1 MSARRLLRVVA
12 LLLAVALIAL
22 APGRLRSGSAIDRG
36 LAQRLLGPVASLAAS
51 AQWVRVDLA
60 FRAGEIELALAR
72 AEQALALDPRSPDL
86 WYDLAW
92 RQAFTLASPERELD
106 PALRKAWL
114 ECGLATAAEGEA
126 RSRDPA
132 KLALLQGSILVK
144 TAWLDPALPWPGG
157 VRGMWTDAA
166 RHFERAAALGH
177 PRAAALLEAATRK
190 AAATPGG
197 S

>member
-1 MSARRLLRVVA
+1 MSARRLVRVVA
-12 LLLAVALIAL
+12 LLLAAALIAL
-22 APGRLRSGSAIDRG
+22 APGRGRGGSANDRG
-36 LAQRLLGPVASLAAS
+36 LAQRLLGPIASLAAS

-60 FRAGEIELALAR
+60 FRAGETELALAR
-72 AEQALALDPRSPDL
+72 AEQALALDPGSPEL

-106 PALRKAWL
+106 PALRLAWL
-114 ECGLATAAEGEA
+114 RSGLATAAEGEA
-126 RSRDPA
+126 RSREPA
-132 KLALLQGSILVK
+132 ELALLQGLILVK
-144 TAWLDPALPWPGG
+144 SAWLDPALPWPGG
-157 VRGMWTDAA
+157 VDGMWTDAA

-177 PRAAALLEAATRK
+177 PRAAALQQAATKR